1 VPYRIVFFAQ
11 DQIYHVF
18 NRGVAKQTIFTST
31 KDYVRFLDL
40 VDYYRFADIPMSFS
54 HLNKLSIEDRRDI
67 INELRQR
74 HPLKIEIL
82 AFCLMPNHFH
92 LLLKQISS
100 NGISAFMS
108 NVQNGYAKYFNIKND
123 RSGPLFQSMFKA
135 VRVESDEQ
143 LLHVSRYIHLN
154 PSTSYL
160 VDGKGLLHYR
170 WSSLPCY
177 ISEIFGEY
185 SFVQSETILG
195 FMRNKD
201 AYKEFILNNI
211 EYQRELDKIKHLVL
225 E

>member
-1 VPYRIVFFAQ
+1 MPYRKVVLAQ

-18 NRGVAKQTIFTST
+18 NRGVARQTIFSSP
-31 KDYVRFLDL
+31 KDYTRFLDL
-40 VDYYRFADIPMSFS
+40 VDYYRFVGIPMSFS
-54 HLNKLSIEDRRDI
+54 RLNKLSVEDRRYI
-67 INELRQR
+67 VIELRKHSLQV
-74 HPLKIEIL
+74 EVL

-92 LLLKQISS
+92 FLLKQTTS

-108 NVQNGYAKYFNIKND
+108 NAQNAYAKYFNIKND

-143 LLHVSRYIHLN
+143 LLHLSRYIHLN
-154 PSTSYL
+154 PSTGFL
-160 VDGKGLLHYR
+160 VDSKGLLHYR

-177 ISEIFGEY
+177 IYESFDTY
-185 SFVQSETILG
+185 FFVQPEAILV

-201 AYKEFILNNI
+201 AYKAFIFDQI
-211 EYQRELDKIKHLVL
+211 EYQRELNKIKHLML